1 MLKQHCGQDMAVIQ
15 RDIAPTAEEQS
26 RGVLALRVSVCWCQ
40 SDECRRKQVYT
51 QELFSLGVGQVNR
64 IKKGLSTI
72 AKRLQQAKESDWVW
86 GYDRETY
93 AKVKRPVR

>member
-1 MLKQHCGQDMAVIQ
+1 M
-15 RDIAPTAEEQS
+15 
-26 RGVLALRVSVCWCQ
+26 
-40 SDECRRKQVYT
+40 
-51 QELFSLGVGQVNR
+51 GVGQVNR